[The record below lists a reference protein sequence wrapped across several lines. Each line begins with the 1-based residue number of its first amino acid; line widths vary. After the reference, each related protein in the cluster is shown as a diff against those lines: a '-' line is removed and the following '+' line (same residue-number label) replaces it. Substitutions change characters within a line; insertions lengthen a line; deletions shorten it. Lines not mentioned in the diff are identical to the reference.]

1 MSKNY
6 SLKQTDEFISE
17 NIEKIAKVRRE
28 LEEIQ
33 IGFNSAY
40 VEWKAK
46 HDAALERLTETV
58 TGRWEEVGAGLRA
71 EIETRIAQEQRLIS
85 KRRQVLRD
93 ELLPEAQ
100 SEADQILNDGQQL
113 KQTLRELNPQ
123 LDQREED
130 LKAARAKLEHDLKE
144 LNEQIR
150 RLSGCLQV
158 VFNFFKINK
167 LDRQRQR
174 LIGKLESIQDD
185 LKKVRGEWE
194 DAQVRTMV
202 EEETLQLNW
211 QDLTLKLAELQGEA
225 DYVDDQTNREALA
238 LRRASRYVIDN
249 LKEPVDS
256 PAADIKQELDAMVTL
271 NIQTDTY
278 QKGLG
283 SVSSL
288 MSVLDGVTEGMKRF
302 GESVS
307 GLISEQRMH
316 SAYLP
321 TLRISVPDD
330 VLGFHA
336 QWDGLA
342 QKVRDDRHL
351 SAQPAEFVAAVLPS
365 TQQHLSESSIKR
377 MFESLGSALKSATQ
391 AWRG

>member
-1 MSKNY
+1 MSKSY
-6 SLKQTDEFISE
+6 SLKQTGDFINK
-17 NIEKIAKVRRE
+17 NIEKIGQVRHE

-46 HDAALERLTETV
+46 HDATLEQLTETV
-58 TGRWEEVGAGLRA
+58 TSRWDEVGASLRT
-71 EIETRIAQEQRLIS
+71 EIETRRAEEQRLIS
-85 KRRQVLRD
+85 ERRQVLHD
-93 ELLPEAQ
+93 KLLPETQA
-100 SEADQILNDGQQL
+100 EADQILVDGQQL
-113 KQTLRELNPQ
+113 EQKLRELNPE
-123 LDQREED
+123 LDKREED
-130 LKAARAKLEHDLKE
+130 LKAVRAKLEHDLKE

-150 RLSGCLQV
+150 RLSGCLRV
-158 VFNFFKINK
+158 MFNFLKINR

-174 LIGKLESIQDD
+174 VIGKLEAIQDD
-185 LKKVRGEWE
+185 LKKVREEWE
-194 DAQVRTMV
+194 DARYRTGV
-202 EEETLQLNW
+202 ERETFQTNW
-211 QDLTLKLAELQGEA
+211 QDLTLKLAGLQGESDYLA
-225 DYVDDQTNREALA
+225 DQANREALA
-238 LRRASRYVIDN
+238 LQRAARYVIDN
-249 LKEPVDS
+249 LEAPIDS
-256 PAADIKQELDAMVTL
+256 PAVDIKQGLDTMVNL

-278 QKGLG
+278 QEGLG

-288 MSVLDGVTEGMKRF
+288 MSVLGGVTEGLKRF

-321 TLRISVPDD
+321 ALQISVPDE
-330 VLGFHA
+330 VFRFHA

-351 SAQPAEFVAAVLPS
+351 SAHPAEFVAAVLPS
-365 TQQHLSESSIKR
+365 TEQQLSESGIKR
-377 MFESLGSALKSATQ
+377 MFESLGSALKSATR